1 MSRRPIATAAT
12 ALLHMVATPVMSSPA
27 FAGGHISVTLTP
39 KGRGA
44 ELISEGLHLYSLAQH
59 RKNHARVRQNGSGN
73 GAGISQHGSA
83 NWAEIFQRGHN
94 HSATISQNGNGNAF
108 GIFQFGRRTTTSAAQ
123 TGNGNVGLVL
133 QGGW

>member
-12 ALLHMVATPVMSSPA
+12 ALLLMVAAPAMSSPA

-59 RKNHARVRQNGSGN
+59 RNNHARVRQNGSGN
-73 GAGISQHGSA
+73 GAGISQHGND

-94 HSATISQNGNGNAF
+94 HSATISQIGNGNAF
-108 GIFQFGRRTTTSAAQ
+108 GIFQFGRKTNTSAVQ
-123 TGNGNVGLVL
+123 HGNGNVGLLL
-133 QGGW
+133 QGAW